1 MTDPVLSLLLEKKRF
16 LITTHVRPDGDA
28 IGAQLA
34 LGRVLQK
41 LGKRVAMI
49 NSDPPPDNLAWL
61 PGVEAVAVFDGS
73 VAQHEQIG
81 GADVIVVADTNAL
94 ERLGKMAGPVKNSG
108 AVKVLLDHHTEP
120 ENWFDYTYVRD
131 TASSTGELVYELIA
145 ALDPALIDEPIATA
159 LYAAILTD
167 TGSFR
172 YSSVTPAVHRVVADL
187 MERGDLQPEAVYTA
201 LYETR
206 TPESLRLLA
215 LVLDTLTLR
224 YDGRLSYVVVTQ
236 RMLQESGA
244 SSEETEGFV
253 GYGLSI
259 EGVRVALIFTETAR
273 GTKVSFRSKGD
284 FHVNEWARAFDGGGH
299 RNASGAYV
307 RRPLEEVIGQV
318 IASAPKYL
326 KLQEAEPEDNGT
338 LSPEDEAYLSTL
350 LDMKTQK

>member
-1 MTDPVLSLLLEKKRF
+1 MTDPVLRLLLDQERF

-28 IGAQLA
+28 IGSQLA
-34 LGRVLQK
+34 LRRFLQK
-41 LGKRVAMI
+41 LGKQVALI
-49 NSDPPPDNLAWL
+49 NSDPAPDNLAWL
-61 PGVEAVAVFDGS
+61 PGIDAIEVFDGA

-81 GADVIVVADTNAL
+81 GADVIVVVDTNAL
-94 ERLGKMAGPVKNSG
+94 ERLGKLAGPVKHSG
-108 AVKVLLDHHTEP
+108 ARKLLIDHHTEP
-120 ENWFDYTYVRD
+120 ENWFDHVYARD
-131 TASSTGELVYELIA
+131 TASSTGELLYELIA
-145 ALDPALIDEPIATA
+145 AHDPALIDEPLATA

-172 YSSVTPAVHRVVADL
+172 YSSVTPAVHRIVADL
-187 MERGDLQPEAVYTA
+187 LERGDLRPEAVYTA
-201 LYETR
+201 LYEMR

-224 YDGRLSYVVVTQ
+224 FGGQLCYLVVTQ

-284 FHVNEWARAFDGGGH
+284 FHVNEWARAFGGGGH

-307 RRPLEEVIGQV
+307 RRPLEEVIGRV
-318 IASAPKYL
+318 IASAPQHL
-326 KLQEAEPEDNGT
+326 DLQTPEPEDNGA
-338 LSPEDEAYLSTL
+338 LSPDDEAYLSIL
-350 LDMKTQK
+350 NDMKSQK